1 MQYLPYI
8 LALITL
14 LFLAIQIIPYFVL
27 RSKRGKT
34 APSLD
39 ALLNSEQRKQS
50 QTLLYF
56 MAPHCGMCRRSTP
69 IIDELAKQR
78 LDVLRVDIS
87 NHPEVAKEL
96 GVMGTPAYVFIKS
109 GIIDSVKLGA
119 LDKKKILKILE
130 GKK

>member
-8 LALITL
+8 LAFITL

-50 QTLLYF
+50 QILLYF
-56 MAPHCGMCRRSTP
+56 MAPHCGMCRNSTP

-78 LDVLRVDIS
+78 LDVLRIDIS
-87 NHPEVAKEL
+87 NHPEIAKEL
-96 GVMGTPAYVFIKS
+96 GVMGTPAFVLIKDEL
-109 GIIDSVKLGA
+109 IDSVKLGA
-119 LDKKKILKILE
+119 LNQKKILEILE
-130 GKK
+130 NKQ